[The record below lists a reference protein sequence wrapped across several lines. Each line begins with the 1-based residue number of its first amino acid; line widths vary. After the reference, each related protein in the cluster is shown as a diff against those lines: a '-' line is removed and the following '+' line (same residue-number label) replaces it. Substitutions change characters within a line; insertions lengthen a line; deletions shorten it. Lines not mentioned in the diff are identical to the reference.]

1 LADNQLSV
9 LCGHVRKRERERKK
23 GREREISS
31 EQSHH
36 HSDYTLSAFRIARP
50 LIENYT
56 SCVPACAELRAVLAP
71 LPVCSLA
78 RVDSFYLCGLGCEDT
93 KSESERAREQE
104 SEGAREQESERAR
117 EQESER
123 ARERESE
130 RARERESKRAR
141 EQASKRARERESERE
156 KVRENPSSVVCGHDT
171 IESGSAKG
179 RESE

>member
-1 LADNQLSV
+1 MSV
-9 LCGHVRKRERERKK
+9 FCGHVGKRDRERKK

-117 EQESER
+117 EQESK
-123 ARERESE
+123 REKRRQKREE
-130 RARERESKRAR
+130 
-141 EQASKRARERESERE
+141 ERE
-156 KVRENPSSVVCGHDT
+156 KVR
-171 IESGSAKG
+171 K
-179 RESE
+179 